1 MNIILLGPP
10 GAGKGTQAKKIAMRY
25 GIPHISTGDM
35 LREAVA
41 AGTELGKKVK
51 EIIEKGL
58 LVPDDLMVAI
68 VEDRLKKPDS
78 AKGFIL
84 DGFPRTVQQAESL
97 SGILGNLGKELDAV
111 ILIDAP
117 EEVVVERISSR
128 RVCPSCGK
136 VYNLLTIKPKNDM
149 LCDDCNIG
157 LIQRE
162 DDKPATVR
170 ERYRVYMEKT
180 APVINY
186 YSEHGSLITIDGS
199 LDIEAVTEEIFKNLE
214 NL

>member
-10 GAGKGTQAKKIAMRY
+10 GAGKGTQAKKIALRY

-84 DGFPRTVQQAESL
+84 DGFPRTVRQAESL
-97 SGILGNLGKELDAV
+97 SVILSNLGKKLDAV

-117 EEVVVERISSR
+117 EEIVVERISSR

-149 LCDDCNIG
+149 LCDDCNAG
-157 LIQRE
+157 LILRD

-186 YSEHGSLITIDGS
+186 YSETGSLITIDGS
-199 LDIEAVTEEIFKNLE
+199 LDIDAVTEEIFKNLE